1 MLYFERRAA
10 MSVKADNTRENILN
24 TAKKH
29 FLRDGLDG
37 ASLRN
42 IVKDAG
48 LTTGAFY
55 KYFPSKES
63 MFDALIDPYVEHIY
77 KIYDDVLAEF
87 EELSPQEQTDHMA
100 VSSEDGIARI
110 IDYVYD
116 NYDSFR
122 LLLKCGDS
130 GKYVDFIHSMVERE
144 MQSTL
149 NYMETMRK
157 AGFDIPLIGKSLLHM
172 VSTGFFSAVFQIIE
186 HDMEK
191 ETAKANIAQLKEFQ
205 TGGWEKLLGIKFPQ
219 KPA

>member
-1 MLYFERRAA
+1 

-24 TAKKH
+24 TAKRH

-55 KYFPSKES
+55 KYFPTKES

-77 KIYDDVLAEF
+77 QIYDDVLAEF

-100 VSSEDGIARI
+100 ASSEEGIEQI
-110 IDYVYD
+110 VDYVYD

-130 GKYVDFIHSMVERE
+130 GKYADFIHGMVERE
-144 MQSTL
+144 MQSTIR
-149 NYMETMRK
+149 YMETMRK
-157 AGFDIPLIGKSLLHM
+157 AGIDIPLIDKSLLHM
-172 VSTGFFSAVFQIIE
+172 VSTGFFSSVFQIIE
-186 HDMEK
+186 HDMDM
-191 ETAKANIAQLKEFQ
+191 ETAKKNITQLKDFQ
-205 TGGWEKLLGIKFPQ
+205 TGGWEKLLGIKFLQQPD
-219 KPA
+219 

>member
-1 MLYFERRAA
+1 

-55 KYFPSKES
+55 KYFPTKES
-63 MFDALIDPYVEHIY
+63 LFDALTDPYVEHIY
-77 KIYDDVLAEF
+77 QIYDDVLADF
-87 EELSPQEQTDHMA
+87 ELLSPQEQTDHMA
-100 VSSEDGIARI
+100 ASSEDGIERI
-110 IDYVYD
+110 VDYVYD

-130 GKYVDFIHSMVERE
+130 GKYADFIHNMVERE
-144 MQSTL
+144 IQSTL
-149 NYMETMRK
+149 NYMQTLQGAGIEIPIVEK
-157 AGFDIPLIGKSLLHM
+157 ALLHM
-172 VSTGFFSAVFQIIE
+172 ISTGFFSAVFQIVE
-186 HDMEK
+186 HDIDK
-191 ETAKANIAQLKEFQ
+191 DTAKANIAQLKEFQ
-205 TGGWEKLLGIKFPQ
+205 TGGWERLLGVSFPQ
-219 KPA
+219 EPA

>member
-1 MLYFERRAA
+1 

-29 FLRDGLDG
+29 FLKDGLDG

-55 KYFPSKES
+55 KYFSTKES
-63 MFDALIDPYVEHIY
+63 LFDALIDPYVEHIY
-77 KIYDDVLAEF
+77 QIYDDVLADF
-87 EELSPQEQTDHMA
+87 EVLSPQEQTDHMTA
-100 VSSEDGIARI
+100 SSEDGIDRI

-130 GKYVDFIHSMVERE
+130 GKYADFIHSMVERE

-149 NYMETMRK
+149 HYMDALKK
-157 AGFDIPLIGKSLLHM
+157 AGIDVPIVEKALLHM
-172 VSTGFFSAVFQIIE
+172 ISTGFFSAVFQIIE
-186 HDMEK
+186 HDIDR
-191 ETAKANIAQLKEFQ
+191 ETAKNNISQLKKFQ
-205 TGGWEKLLGIKFPQ
+205 TGGWERLLGIEFPQ
-219 KPA
+219 ESG

>member
-1 MLYFERRAA
+1 
-10 MSVKADNTRENILN
+10 MSVKADNTRENILSM
-24 TAKKH
+24 AKRH

-37 ASLRN
+37 ASLRS

-55 KYFPSKES
+55 KYFPTKES

-77 KIYDDVLAEF
+77 QIYDDVLAEF

-100 VSSEDGIARI
+100 ASSEEGIEQI
-110 IDYVYD
+110 VDYVYD

-130 GKYVDFIHSMVERE
+130 GKYADFIHGMVERE
-144 MQSTL
+144 MQSTIR
-149 NYMETMRK
+149 YMEIMRK
-157 AGFDIPLIGKSLLHM
+157 AGIDIPLIDKSLLHM
-172 VSTGFFSAVFQIIE
+172 VSTGFFSSVFQVIE
-186 HDMEK
+186 HDMDM
-191 ETAKANIAQLKEFQ
+191 ETAKKNITQLKDFQ

-219 KPA
+219 QPD

>member
-1 MLYFERRAA
+1 

-29 FLRDGLDG
+29 FLKDGIDG

-42 IVKDAG
+42 IVKEAG

-55 KYFPSKES
+55 KYFPTKES
-63 MFDALIDPYVEHIY
+63 LFDALVDPYVEHIY
-77 KIYDDVLAEF
+77 QIYDNVLAEF
-87 EELSPQEQTDHMA
+87 EVLSPQEQTNHMMA
-100 VSSEDGIARI
+100 SSEDGIERI

-130 GKYVDFIHSMVERE
+130 GKYADFIHGMVERE

-149 NYMETMRK
+149 NYMETLQK
-157 AGFDIPLIGKSLLHM
+157 AGVDVPIVKKDLLHM
-172 VSTGFFSAVFQIIE
+172 ISTGFFSAVFQIIE

-191 ETAKANIAQLKEFQ
+191 DTAKANIAQLKEFQ
-205 TGGWEKLLGIKFPQ
+205 TGGWERLLDIKFPQ
-219 KPA
+219 KPG

>member
-1 MLYFERRAA
+1 

-55 KYFPSKES
+55 KYFPTKES
-63 MFDALIDPYVEHIY
+63 LFDALIDPYVENIY
-77 KIYDDVLAEF
+77 QIYDDVLADF
-87 EELSPQEQTDHMA
+87 EVLSPQEQTDHMA
-100 VSSEDGIARI
+100 ASSENGIERI
-110 IDYVYD
+110 VDYVYA

-130 GKYVDFIHSMVERE
+130 GKYADFIHNMVERE

-149 NYMETMRK
+149 NYMETLQRS
-157 AGFDIPLIGKSLLHM
+157 GIDIPIVEKALLHM
-172 VSTGFFSAVFQIIE
+172 ISTGFFSAVFQIIE
-186 HDMEK
+186 HDIDK
-191 ETAKANIAQLKEFQ
+191 DTAKANIAQLKEFQ
-205 TGGWEKLLGIKFPQ
+205 TGGWERLLGIKFPQ
-219 KPA
+219 EAE

>member
-1 MLYFERRAA
+1 

-24 TAKKH
+24 TAKRH

-55 KYFPSKES
+55 KYFPTKES

-77 KIYDDVLAEF
+77 QIYDDVLAEF
-87 EELSPQEQTDHMA
+87 EELSPQEQIDHMA
-100 VSSEDGIARI
+100 ASSEEGIEQI
-110 IDYVYD
+110 VDYVYD

-130 GKYVDFIHSMVERE
+130 GKYADFIHGMVERE
-144 MQSTL
+144 MQSTIR
-149 NYMETMRK
+149 YMETMRK
-157 AGFDIPLIGKSLLHM
+157 AGIDIPLIDKSLLHM
-172 VSTGFFSAVFQIIE
+172 VSTGFFSSVFQIIE
-186 HDMEK
+186 HDMDM
-191 ETAKANIAQLKEFQ
+191 ETAKKNITQLKDFQ

-219 KPA
+219 QPD

>member
-1 MLYFERRAA
+1 

-24 TAKKH
+24 TAKRH

-55 KYFPSKES
+55 KYFPTKES
-63 MFDALIDPYVEHIY
+63 LFDALIDPYVEHIY
-77 KIYDDVLAEF
+77 EIYDDVLADF
-87 EELSPQEQTDHMA
+87 ELLSAREQTDHMA
-100 VSSEDGIARI
+100 AASEDGIERI
-110 IDYVYD
+110 VDYVYD

-130 GKYVDFIHSMVERE
+130 GKYADFIHSMVERE
-144 MQSTL
+144 IQSTL
-149 NYMETMRK
+149 NYMESLRK
-157 AGFDIPLIGKSLLHM
+157 AGMEVPPVETALLHM

-186 HDMEK
+186 HDMDK
-191 ETAKANIAQLKEFQ
+191 KTAKANIAQLKEFQ
-205 TGGWEKLLGIKFPQ
+205 TGGWERLLGVRFPQ
-219 KPA
+219 Q

>member
-1 MLYFERRAA
+1 

-24 TAKKH
+24 TAKRH

-55 KYFPSKES
+55 KYFPTKES

-77 KIYDDVLAEF
+77 QIYDDVLAEF
-87 EELSPQEQTDHMA
+87 EVLSPQEQTNHMA
-100 VSSEDGIARI
+100 ASSEDGIEQI
-110 IDYVYD
+110 VDYVYD

-130 GKYVDFIHSMVERE
+130 GKHADFIHSMVERE

-157 AGFDIPLIGKSLLHM
+157 AGFDIPLIDKSLLHM
-172 VSTGFFSAVFQIIE
+172 VSTGFFSSVFQIIE
-186 HDMEK
+186 HDMDM
-191 ETAKANIAQLKEFQ
+191 ETAKKNISQLKDFQ

-219 KPA
+219 QPS

>member
-1 MLYFERRAA
+1 

-24 TAKKH
+24 TAKRH

-55 KYFPSKES
+55 KYFPTKES

-77 KIYDDVLAEF
+77 QIYDDVLAEF
-87 EELSPQEQTDHMA
+87 EVLSPQEQTDHMA
-100 VSSEDGIARI
+100 ASSEDGIEQI
-110 IDYVYD
+110 VDYVYD

-130 GKYVDFIHSMVERE
+130 GKYADFIHSMVERE

-157 AGFDIPLIGKSLLHM
+157 AGFDIPLIDKSLLHM
-172 VSTGFFSAVFQIIE
+172 VSTGFFSSVFQIIE
-186 HDMEK
+186 HDMDM
-191 ETAKANIAQLKEFQ
+191 ETAKKNISQLKDFQ

-219 KPA
+219 QPS